1 MPNSH
6 QLEFGIKKGL
16 QNDACYCSTYLLQL
30 TDVSFGDKVT
40 VHENIFNIYLVL
52 PKRIYFT
59 RGLSE
64 YTINFRLKP
73 FKTLIHR

>member
-40 VHENIFNIYLVL
+40 VHENIFNIFGIA
-52 PKRIYFT
+52 KKNFFT
-59 RGLSE
+59 CGLSE